1 MSDRFDRS
9 PNRHAL
15 CTTFKNLRIDI
26 VMQHVKLSLTTLV
39 PPVEVL
45 VRVPDTPFPLQLP
58 VGAPG
63 KTMDGVPGSQLWP
76 GLDLHKG

>member
-1 MSDRFDRS
+1 M
-9 PNRHAL
+9 
-15 CTTFKNLRIDI
+15 
-26 VMQHVKLSLTTLV
+26 

-45 VRVPDTPFPLQLP
+45 VWVPDTPFPLQLP

-76 GLDLHKG
+76 GPDLHVAAIGDINYQMEGLYVFSSK